1 MDTQANYPE
10 KLKTTY
16 WDPLNVDYPVKKCF
30 NTGISSETMARVWRS
45 NPEVMLASKHPVN
58 EERSYGR
65 DYNVTNDLF
74 KSQNSFDFGYKISET
89 NRLNK
94 HNSCIENSYIYPP
107 SRQTFL
113 LDNYRLN
120 RLDAILDVNVPAM
133 TAHGTSEMR
142 NSYLQPLELCHK
154 EIEPL
159 DTSHDGFEKYL
170 DPYLTTSRLHHR
182 PFTAEQLNKPSNS
195 KDVLTYYTYANIPWV
210 RSPKPKIDEW
220 HLPVSKNK
228 SIYDREKFK
237 DEFREIRTHRKPK
250 WVPGA
255 FRTENRDN
263 YNILSQPAPHNT
275 EEIKSIYKRSIAR
288 IQRDIQNGCYSTE
301 NSLIGSTKS
310 VSSVLDQHVG
320 KNKRFTQRS
329 LKNT

>member
-45 NPEVMLASKHPVN
+45 NPEVMLAS
-58 EERSYGR
+58 
-65 DYNVTNDLF
+65 
-74 KSQNSFDFGYKISET
+74 
-89 NRLNK
+89 
-94 HNSCIENSYIYPP
+94 
-107 SRQTFL
+107 
-113 LDNYRLN
+113 
-120 RLDAILDVNVPAM
+120 LDVNIPAM

-142 NSYLQPLELCHK
+142 NSYLQPVIPSRVITNKDQFKHPNTICTDRLELCHK

-159 DTSHDGFEKYL
+159 DTRHDGFEKYL

-182 PFTAEQLNKPSNS
+182 PFPAEQLNKPSNS

-255 FRTENRDN
+255 FRTENSDN
-263 YNILSQPAPHNT
+263 YNILSQPAPHTT

-288 IQRDIQNGCYSTE
+288 IQSDIQNGCYSTE

>member
-45 NPEVMLASKHPVN
+45 NPEVMLAS
-58 EERSYGR
+58 
-65 DYNVTNDLF
+65 
-74 KSQNSFDFGYKISET
+74 
-89 NRLNK
+89 
-94 HNSCIENSYIYPP
+94 
-107 SRQTFL
+107 
-113 LDNYRLN
+113 
-120 RLDAILDVNVPAM
+120 LDVNVPAM

-142 NSYLQPLELCHK
+142 NSYLQPVIPSRLELCHK